1 VIMIALR
8 LLVLFA
14 LTWIPMVAAAG
25 SIGPTG
31 GVVSPVETA
40 TDEDLFAE
48 EEVEEIPDPIEGVNR
63 AFFTFNDRL
72 YFWVFKPV
80 ARGWRKVPEGAR
92 LAIARAFTNLAAP
105 IRVANDTL
113 QGKIGRA
120 GGEIMRFLINSTV
133 GIAGLF
139 DPAARYGGLPSFP
152 VEDFGQT
159 LGRYGM
165 GGGPYLV
172 IPILGPSNGRDAVG
186 RLADAFLDP
195 LSYLAPPLPYTGVKA
210 ADTVNDT
217 SLDKDTYEGIKRDS
231 LDPYLTIRD
240 AYDQHRRGMIRK

>member
-1 VIMIALR
+1 MAALR
-8 LLVLFA
+8 FLVLFA
-14 LTWIPMVAAAG
+14 LLWVPMAAVAG
-25 SIGPTG
+25 TIGPTG
-31 GVVSPVETA
+31 GVVAPAESGL
-40 TDEDLFAE
+40 DEDLFAE
-48 EEVEEIPDPIEGVNR
+48 EEVAEVADPIEGVNR

-80 ARGWRKVPEGAR
+80 ARGWRKAPEGVR
-92 LAIARAFTNLAAP
+92 LSIARAFTNLAAP

-133 GIAGLF
+133 GLAGLF
-139 DPAARYGGLPSFP
+139 DPAARYGGLPPFP
-152 VEDFGQT
+152 EEDFGQT
-159 LGRYGM
+159 LGRYGV

-172 IPILGPSNGRDAVG
+172 IPILGPSNARDAVG
-186 RLADAFLDP
+186 RVVDAFLDP
-195 LSYLAPPLPYTGVKA
+195 LSYLAPPLPYTGAKG

-240 AYDQHRRGMIRK
+240 AYDQHRRGVIRR